1 MIGTYGETASRTAGA
16 MATRGMVTAPH
27 ALATQAGVDVL
38 RAGGN
43 AVDAA
48 IAVVATLS
56 VVYPHMCGL
65 GGDNFWLIHAAGPGS
80 LRALNGS
87 GRSGE
92 RASIAF
98 YRDQGL
104 DRIPVRGF
112 LAANTV
118 PGAVSGWDAAYR
130 FAREAMGPGLPWPR
144 LLESAIGYA
153 RDGFPV
159 SPGLASW
166 LATDAATTDRESRHL
181 GRFPD
186 FTRTFLKPGG
196 RPYAQGEV
204 MHLPELARTLE
215 CLAADGADAFY
226 RGPIAARIADFLQAH
241 GGILTREDFAAHRA
255 DWVEPLRVPYRGLS
269 ACNCPPNS
277 QGLASL
283 EILNI
288 LNRFDVKSLG
298 EGSADHY
305 HLLVEAT
312 KQAFADRDRYLTD
325 PDFAPIPVDRLLSA
339 AHARDQAVRIDMA
352 RAARDV
358 APLDPKGD
366 TVWIGVVDAR
376 GNAVSLIQSLY
387 YDFGSG
393 VVAGD
398 TGVLLQNRGTFFS
411 LDPGHVNCLQPRK
424 RTFHTLNPA
433 MLLRDGR
440 PYFVYGTMGGEGQ
453 PQTQAALVTRVV
465 DFGFSPQE
473 AVIAPRWLHGRT
485 WGAIANDLKLES
497 RIDPAVVAELRRRG
511 HPVTLVPAFA
521 EVMGHAGAIL
531 VDPATGV
538 RLGAADPRGDGL
550 AAGY

>member
-255 DWVEPLRVPYRGLS
+255 DWVEPLRVPYRDLT

-339 AHARDQAVRIDMA
+339 AHAGDQAARIDRA
-352 RAARDV
+352 RAAREV

-376 GNAVSLIQSLY
+376 GNAEI
-387 YDFGSG
+387 GR
-393 VVAGD
+393 A
-398 TGVLLQNRGTFFS
+398 
-411 LDPGHVNCLQPRK
+411 HV
-424 RTFHTLNPA
+424 
-433 MLLRDGR
+433 
-440 PYFVYGTMGGEGQ
+440 
-453 PQTQAALVTRVV
+453 
-465 DFGFSPQE
+465 
-473 AVIAPRWLHGRT
+473 
-485 WGAIANDLKLES
+485 
-497 RIDPAVVAELRRRG
+497 
-511 HPVTLVPAFA
+511 
-521 EVMGHAGAIL
+521 
-531 VDPATGV
+531 
-538 RLGAADPRGDGL
+538 
-550 AAGY
+550 